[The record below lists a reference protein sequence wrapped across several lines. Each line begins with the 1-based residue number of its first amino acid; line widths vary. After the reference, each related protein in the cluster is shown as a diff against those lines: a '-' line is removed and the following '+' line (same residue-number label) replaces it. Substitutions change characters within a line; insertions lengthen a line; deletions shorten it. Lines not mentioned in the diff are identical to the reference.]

1 MKKNARVNGKA
12 RPRRILSVDIGGSKV
27 KLLATGG
34 TEPRK
39 FESGPKMTP
48 AKMVAEVKKTAKDWE
63 YDAISVG
70 LPALVGPNGP
80 LAEPGNL
87 GAGWVGFDF
96 AAAFHRPVR
105 MANDAAMQALGS
117 YDGGRMLFLGF
128 GTGLGSA
135 LIADHIIIPLELGDL
150 QFEDG
155 TYSELLGRRNL
166 EKIGKKAWRKLVM
179 QAIPPL
185 QKSLLADYVVVGGGN
200 AKHLPKTLPPGVR
213 VGNNLTAFRGGF
225 RLWGIDEVQTLRQ
238 AGTEN
243 EKAAHRPANGDWRV
257 L

>member
-1 MKKNARVNGKA
+1 MKRNGHARM
-12 RPRRILSVDIGGSKV
+12 RRILSIDIGGSKV
-27 KLLATGG
+27 KLLASGD

-39 FESGPKMTP
+39 FPSGEGLTP
-48 AKMVAEVKKTAKDWE
+48 ARMVEQVRKCAKGWR
-63 YDAISVG
+63 YDAVSIG
-70 LPALVGPNGP
+70 LPALVGPEGP

-87 GAGWVGFDF
+87 APGWVGFDY
-96 AAAFHRPVR
+96 AAAFDCPVR

-128 GTGLGSA
+128 GTGVGST

-155 TYSELLGRRNL
+155 TYSEVLGKEGL
-166 EKIGKKAWRKLVM
+166 EKEGKKGWRKLVL

-185 QKSLLADYVVVGGGN
+185 QKAFLADYVVVGGGN
-200 AKHLPKTLPPGVR
+200 AKHLGKKLPPNVR

-225 RLWGIDEVQTLRQ
+225 RLWGIEEVPTLMQ
-238 AGTEN
+238 AGG
-243 EKAAHRPANGDWRV
+243 KHDAGAAVEWRV

>member
-1 MKKNARVNGKA
+1 MKRNGHS

-39 FESGPKMTP
+39 FVSGDKLTP
-48 AKMVAEVKKTAKDWE
+48 ARLVEKVKKVAKGWD
-63 YDAISVG
+63 YDAISIG

-87 GAGWVGFDF
+87 AHGWVGFDY
-96 AAAFHRPVR
+96 AAAFDCPVR
-105 MANDAAMQALGS
+105 MTNDAAMQALGS

-150 QFEDG
+150 QFGEA
-155 TYSELLGRRNL
+155 TYSEQLGRRNL
-166 EKIGKKAWRKLVM
+166 EKLGKKAWRKLALE
-179 QAIPPL
+179 AIPPL
-185 QKSLLADYVVVGGGN
+185 QKAFLADYVMVGGGN
-200 AKHLPKTLPPGVR
+200 AKHLPKTLPAGVR

-225 RLWGIDEVQTLRQ
+225 RLWGMDEVQTLRQ
-238 AGTEN
+238 AGAEH
-243 EKAAHRPANGDWRV
+243 EQRPANGDWRV